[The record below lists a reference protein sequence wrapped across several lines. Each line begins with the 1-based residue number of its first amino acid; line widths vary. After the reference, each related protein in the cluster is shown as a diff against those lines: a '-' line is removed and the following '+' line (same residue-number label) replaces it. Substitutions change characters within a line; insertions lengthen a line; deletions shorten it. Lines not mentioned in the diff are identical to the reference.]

1 MKFAFFI
8 LVSIGL
14 AMATHRAVKQWQST
28 TASVEAEVSRIQ
40 SRLDESIAQNRD
52 PADIETLRS
61 ELSDA
66 RSRVPSLV
74 NFDWNRLMLAG
85 CLYGLGLLPPGWLLG
100 SIVRALGANVRQSTA
115 MAAQILGHTGKYI
128 PGKVAVVM
136 IRAGIMADDKVPIL
150 ISTIAVFVETF
161 LMMAVG
167 GAISAAVLA
176 FLPLPSWLIAAGLIM
191 AVCAGVPTLPPI
203 LRRITARLTKADPN
217 VLNHGL
223 TWKVVLRAWALSTLS
238 WLLIGGSF
246 ALILTAVPTTSQL
259 RSFESLY
266 PIATAAISLSMA
278 VGFVSLL
285 PGGVGVRELVL
296 MSVLSVVTDFSHGM
310 FAALTA
316 RFLFIAVESLLAG
329 IFWLRRRIST
339 STELT

>member
-1 MKFAFFI
+1 
-8 LVSIGL
+8 
-14 AMATHRAVKQWQST
+14 MATHRAIKQWQST
-28 TASVEAEVSRIQ
+28 TASVEADVMRIQ
-40 SRLDESIAQNRD
+40 KQLDQSVAQDRD
-52 PADIETLRS
+52 PASIEKLQS

-66 RSRVPSLV
+66 RRRVPSIA
-74 NFDWNRLMLAG
+74 NFDWKRLTLAA
-85 CLYGLGLLPPGWLLG
+85 CLYGFGLLPPGWLLA
-100 SIVRALGANVRQSTA
+100 SIVRALGANIRQTTA
-115 MAAQILGHTGKYI
+115 MTAQIMGHTGKYI

-136 IRAGIMADDKVPIL
+136 IRAGIMADDKVPVL

-167 GAISAAVLA
+167 GAIAAAVLV
-176 FLPLPSWLIAAGLIM
+176 FLPLPSWLIAGGLLM
-191 AVCAGVPTLPPI
+191 AVLAGVPTLPPI
-203 LRRITARLTKADPN
+203 LRLITARLTKADLR

-223 TWKVVLRAWALSTLS
+223 TWLVVMRAWALTTLS

-246 ALILTAVPTTSQL
+246 ALILTAVPTTSKL
-259 RSFESLY
+259 PSMEILY

-316 RFLFIAVESLLAG
+316 RFVFIGVESLLAG
-329 IFWLRRRIST
+329 ALWLFRRISAPNK
-339 STELT
+339 LD